1 MIGPTVAG
9 RDPISRRTWIR
20 IVLALAGTTAWASW
34 WGSALAPDHAFGVW
48 AAAIVLWAA
57 AFYTRISIA
66 RGSILTVSLSLIVAA
81 LVVLRLV
88 DLSTVPYVI
97 EKDEVLHPLFGLEAL
112 RGSPWTVFGGVS
124 HYYSTPLLTHVLQ
137 AVPCMVLPPLLGAR
151 LATVLLSLVS
161 LIGTYALAGRLFGRG
176 VACVSTVLLGA
187 SFWHEVYSRTGYP
200 YMQAIAIVPIALYAL
215 IRGVTERHRLL
226 QFLGGLLLGLSLL
239 VYTSARIVIPV
250 FAVWFAG
257 QMALSSRPS
266 RRPWRDAATAIIVI
280 GIGAA
285 LMLSP
290 YARTRG
296 VTGVLFDRYQ
306 QTTLNPQAPIARLN
320 AHGWISPEGVGLL
333 WAQVRDAARVY
344 YAPGAWLA
352 VHSPSPS
359 PLLDAVSLGL
369 ALVGLGLVVVGIHR
383 AEYLLLAVWV
393 AATFTLGQVFT
404 DVPHAAYRA
413 APAIPA
419 LAISGGLAVAWAAR
433 RLRAWRPVPP
443 GRQAL
448 ALLGFAAAMVA
459 INAPAVRAYHAQ
471 RTVDSIGSV
480 ARFIAAGPRDA
491 TYYLVGPEPLANDH
505 ILRFVTDGHT
515 VHDVPSLVDAL
526 ETGPDPGREAFFLIH
541 FEMRSAAAI
550 VRSCFPDAT
559 VVVVPGEAV
568 ANSLIAVRVP
578 PSSRAACDLPA
589 NGGLLARYYGGGEWS
604 GPVELERVE
613 RWPVRWGATAHDE
626 PVRSV
631 EWSGVLRIPAA
642 GEYRF
647 QLVNLN
653 NAVGSATIGE
663 AISLDSTHTLAASD
677 FAAGGHP
684 LRVRCRLGPAQVCW
698 LRLARPGGDF
708 NSLPPNWLS
717 PAATSGIAESP
728 AIGPPPGDVSRPID
742 ARRST
747 RYASTSRPSS
757 SAIQPRA
764 MR

>member
-1 MIGPTVAG
+1 MIGPTVAR
-9 RDPISRRTWIR
+9 RDPTSRRAWAR
-20 IVLALAGTTAWASW
+20 VLFALAGTAAWASW
-34 WGSALAPDHAFGVW
+34 WGTALAPDHAFGVW
-48 AAAIVLWAA
+48 AAAILLWAA
-57 AFYTRISIA
+57 AFYTRIPIA
-66 RGSILTVSLSLIVAA
+66 RGTILTVALSLIVASF
-81 LVVLRLV
+81 VVARLA

-97 EKDEVLHPLFGLEAL
+97 EKDEVLHPLFGLEVL
-112 RGSPWTVFGGVS
+112 RGSPWAVFGGVS

-137 AVPCMVLPPLLGAR
+137 ALPCLVLPPLLGAR
-151 LATVLLSLVS
+151 LATVALSLAS
-161 LIGTYALAGRLFGRG
+161 LVGTYALAGRLFGRG
-176 VACVSTVLLGA
+176 IACAATVLLGA

-257 QMALSSRPS
+257 RMARSPHR
-266 RRPWRDAATAIIVI
+266 WRDAATAIAVI

-306 QTTLNPQAPIARLN
+306 QTTLNPEAPIARLN
-320 AHGWISPEGVGLL
+320 AHGWISSEGVAVLS
-333 WAQVRDAARVY
+333 AQVRAAARVY

-359 PLLDAVSLGL
+359 RLLDGVSLGL
-369 ALVGLGLVVVGIHR
+369 ALFGLGLVVMGMR
-383 AEYLLLAVWV
+383 RSEYLLLAVWV

-413 APAIPA
+413 APAMPA
-419 LAISGGLAVAWAAR
+419 LAICGGIAVAWAAR
-433 RLRAWRPVPP
+433 RFRAWGSLRP
-443 GRQAL
+443 GGQAL
-448 ALLGFAAAMVA
+448 ALLGLAAAMVA
-459 INAPAVRAYHAQ
+459 LNAPAVRAYHAK

-491 TYYLVGPEPLANDH
+491 TYYLVHPEPLANDH
-505 ILRFVTDGHT
+505 ILRFVADGHT
-515 VHDVPSLVDAL
+515 VRDVPSLVDAL
-526 ETGPDPGREAFFLIH
+526 ETGPDPDREAFFLVH

-550 VRSCFPDAT
+550 IRSCFPDAT
-559 VVVVPGEAV
+559 VVVAPGGAA
-568 ANSLIAVRVP
+568 ANSLLALRVP
-578 PSSRAACDLPA
+578 PRSRAAGPCDLRSA
-589 NGGLLARYYGGGEWS
+589 TGGLLARYYGGDDWS

-613 RWPVRWGATAHDE
+613 IWPLRWGAPADHQRH
-626 PVRSV
+626 RSV
-631 EWSGVLRIPAA
+631 EWSGFLRIPAA

-653 NAVGSATIGE
+653 DAIGSATIGGS
-663 AISLDSTHTLAASD
+663 ISLDSTHTMAASTLG
-677 FAAGGHP
+677 AGDHP

-698 LRLARPGGDF
+698 LRVARPGGDF
-708 NSLPPNWLS
+708 NSLPPDWLS
-717 PAATSGIAESP
+717 PVAPSEIVDRP
-728 AIGPPPGDVSRPID
+728 AIGTPQAGDVV
-742 ARRST
+742 
-747 RYASTSRPSS
+747 PSIEG
-757 SAIQPRA
+757 AG
-764 MR
+764 